1 MSEMEL
7 EIVVR
12 FEVEPN
18 AQSKDK
24 NKSVVDYAKEWFQKE
39 PDFVEDDYIE
49 YDPDKNNGWTITQI
63 DDKIFIDY
71 MVTNEI
77 DCYDI
82 DQDITQ
88 SDLQTCA
95 LDFVYKF
102 VKGNENNPIVKNQ
115 KLKVLYYYN
124 GGCAGTSEVE

>member
-18 AQSKDK
+18 PDSKDK

-39 PDFVEDDYIE
+39 PNFVDDDYVE
-49 YDPDKNNGWTITQI
+49 YDPDDNNGWTINQI

-71 MVTNEI
+71 MIANERH
-77 DCYDI
+77 CYEI

-102 VKGNENNPIVKNQ
+102 VKGNENNPVVKNQ
-115 KLKVLYYYN
+115 KLKVLYFYN
-124 GGCAGTSEVE
+124 GGCGGTSEVE